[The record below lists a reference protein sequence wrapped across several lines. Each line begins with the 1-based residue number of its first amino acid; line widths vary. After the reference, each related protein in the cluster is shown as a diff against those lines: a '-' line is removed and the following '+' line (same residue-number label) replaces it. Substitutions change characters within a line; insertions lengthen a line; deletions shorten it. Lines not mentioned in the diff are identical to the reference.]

1 METTDL
7 SDVEVKINPEDLDDD
22 GFVSIWNIATSSVG
36 GDTIQA
42 RQLASKLLLFLCKQ
56 RCNFVVVS
64 PTDAKYLDEWFERDK
79 SILHDWKPES
89 EKVDV
94 VTQHAYVPGEN
105 FTDYLVTKKFKATT
119 KYNPTRAIREEWFRN
134 DWNVG

>member
-1 METTDL
+1 METTEL
-7 SDVEVKINPEDLDDD
+7 PNVEVKINPADLDDD
-22 GFVSIWNIATSSVG
+22 GFVSIWNIASSSTN
-36 GDTIQA
+36 GDAKLA
-42 RQLASKLLLFLCKQ
+42 RQFASKLLGFLCKQ
-56 RCNFVVVS
+56 RCSFVVVS

-94 VTQHAYVPGEN
+94 LTQHACVPAES
-105 FTDYLVTKKFKATT
+105 FTDFLTTNKFKATT
-119 KYNPTRAIREEWFRN
+119 KYNPTRANREDWFAN